1 MLRHHH
7 SAELRQRLHSDD
19 KLPPKPLEIQRPAP
33 DIMWAPTEQLQLVEG
48 ILFKALIWI
57 HLNPEI
63 RLICSNRVR
72 HIHCTYCSL
81 TMSTLRTTNS
91 WIHQMKIDNA
101 HLPTLK
107 KVEYKRMLFFTKKP
121 PQHSQYI
128 LKSQLI
134 YGCQKFKIQT
144 ECVAENKTIT
154 EPFSVAQYK
163 HRKKVLMH

>member
-7 SAELRQRLHSDD
+7 SAELRQRSHSDD

-33 DIMWAPTEQLQLVEG
+33 DIMWAPTEQLQLVKG

-107 KVEYKRMLFFTKKP
+107 KVEYKRMLFLQKKP
-121 PQHSQYI
+121 HSI
-128 LKSQLI
+128 HSIFWRVNSFMDVRNL
-134 YGCQKFKIQT
+134 KFK
-144 ECVAENKTIT
+144 
-154 EPFSVAQYK
+154 PSVWLK
-163 HRKKVLMH
+163 IKPSLNHLVLLNINTGKRF